1 MPLRTIHLI
10 CIAAPFR
17 VGLEDMS
24 RPPSGILYV
33 GGSLV
38 KHGFKVKIHHIRE
51 FEISAAAR
59 DILADTEVLFAGF
72 SLMTGKQITLS
83 AKMSLMLKTKMPS
96 MTVVWGGIHPSLM
109 PTECLRFGFVDYVV
123 IGEGEIT
130 AVELAKYLSGGSTY
144 DSPQAIQGLAFSEQN
159 ETVVTSARQ
168 FEKDIDNFRQDW
180 SLVDLSRYVRKSKT
194 GRNFCFITSR
204 GCPHS
209 CGFCYNQ
216 KFNMRRWRAHSV
228 DVVVDELIKIKEK
241 TGINSVTFD
250 DDNFFTNKKRSFE
263 ILRRLKE
270 NGIVCQ
276 WVDLRVDYISEDLIS
291 QIVALG
297 VESIFTGWES
307 GNEKT
312 LKKIAKGF
320 TPELILEKM
329 RILSRFKQLTVDAS
343 GIVGFP
349 WETEEDM
356 ENTVS
361 FVLEMFKANPFR
373 LNFNVGI
380 YVPYPGAPINSESL
394 EKGFA
399 FPAGYEDWSK
409 FDVLAGTMELPWLE
423 RSQIRRFTL
432 IDRYAK
438 LLFVY
443 PKSGPIVKF
452 LAYIFAGLSYIRLK
466 TKIFAFPIEIWIAD
480 ARQKLRLGKR
490 LK

>member
-1 MPLRTIHLI
+1 MLSRTIHLI
-10 CIAAPFR
+10 SIAAPFR
-17 VGLEDMS
+17 VGLEDMT

-33 GGSLV
+33 GGNLV
-38 KHGFKVKIHHIRE
+38 RHGFDVKIHHIRE
-51 FEISAAAR
+51 SEISSTAG
-59 DILADTEVLFAGF
+59 DILADTDVLIAGF

-83 AKMSLMLKTKMPS
+83 AEMSLMLKTKRPS

-109 PTECLRFGFVDYVV
+109 ADECLRFGFVDYVV
-123 IGEGEIT
+123 IGEGETT
-130 AVELAKYLSGGSTY
+130 AVELARYLSGDSAY
-144 DSPQAIQGLAFSEQN
+144 DSPHAIQGLAFMEGAG
-159 ETVVTSARQ
+159 TVVTPARP

-180 SLVDLSRYVRKSKT
+180 SLVDLNRYVRKSKT

-228 DVVVDELIKIKEK
+228 DVVVDELTKIKEK

-250 DDNFFTNKKRSFE
+250 DDNFFTNKKRGLE

-276 WVDLRVDYISEDLIS
+276 WVELRVDYISEDLIS

-297 VESIFTGWES
+297 VETIFTGWES
-307 GNEKT
+307 GNGKT

-320 TPELILEKM
+320 TPELILEKI
-329 RILSRFKQLTVDAS
+329 RILSKFKQLTIDAS

-349 WETEEDM
+349 WEDEEDM
-356 ENTVS
+356 EETIS

-380 YVPYPGAPINSESL
+380 YVPYPGAPINAESL
-394 EKGFA
+394 EKGFT

-409 FDVLAGTMELPWLE
+409 FDVLAGTMELPWL
-423 RSQIRRFTL
+423 RRAQIRRFTL

-443 PKSGPIVKF
+443 PKSGPIVKS
-452 LAYIFAGLSYIRLK
+452 LAYIFAGLSFIRLK
-466 TKIFAFPIEIWIAD
+466 TGIFAFPVEIWIAD
-480 ARQKLRLGKR
+480 VYQKLKLRKR
-490 LK
+490 SK